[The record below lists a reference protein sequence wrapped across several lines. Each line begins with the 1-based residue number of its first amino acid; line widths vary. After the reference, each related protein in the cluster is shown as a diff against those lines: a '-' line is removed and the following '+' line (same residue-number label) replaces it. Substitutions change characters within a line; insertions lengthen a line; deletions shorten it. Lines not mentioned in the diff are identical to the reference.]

1 MCALPRLRAPAPR
14 SSAFRLPD
22 SLPPTSSPH
31 GRPHTTYL
39 RYARRL
45 QSCPTHSAPR
55 AAQPRQA
62 ATSQAGGDRRGHPV
76 HHLAP
81 RRGGARCST
90 ASLCGPRSRWRLPPS
105 APFRS
110 LRSSVSSWGLPL
122 VPFDADARRRG
133 RSWIAGSQSLTSLSR
148 VSFFKRAVGIL
159 SPHALAF
166 LPPRYWHSA
175 LDCTRVFTWI
185 ISHAGWSHLMG
196 NLPTLLLLGPGLES
210 EVQPPRV
217 PPPQPESGNAQRR
230 SRGAA

>member
-1 MCALPRLRAPAPR
+1 MQYRVTVRSPLTVAIASLCAVSLIAQQREQLGPAAGSVRRRRAPAWSILECWEPK
-14 SSAFRLPD
+14 PD
-22 SLPPTSSPH
+22 KLEP
-31 GRPHTTYL
+31 GF
-39 RYARRL
+39 
-45 QSCPTHSAPR
+45 
-55 AAQPRQA
+55 
-62 ATSQAGGDRRGHPV
+62 V
-76 HHLAP
+76 
-81 RRGGARCST
+81 
-90 ASLCGPRSRWRLPPS
+90 
-105 APFRS
+105 
-110 LRSSVSSWGLPL
+110 
-122 VPFDADARRRG
+122 
-133 RSWIAGSQSLTSLSR
+133 
-148 VSFFKRAVGIL
+148 FKRAVGIL